1 MAADRTAGRA
11 IAARRFVAGLLLLA
25 FAASARSAS
34 AEPQSL
40 KARLAG
46 VWALT
51 AFDSFDPAGRK
62 VPSLEGGD
70 LKGRLVLTCDGQ
82 LSVQMIAE
90 IPKLASKNRLETTQA
105 EDRAVAHA
113 VLSFFGT
120 YTVDEAKRL
129 IKFRIARS
137 TFPNQETGKDASR
150 AVTLAGD
157 GLRFD
162 NPGRVAGGNV
172 VITWKRITALASPGC
187 GR

>member
-1 MAADRTAGRA
+1 MSSERRERGK
-11 IAARRFVAGLLLLA
+11 IAARRVLAGLLLLA
-25 FAASARSAS
+25 FAVSARGAV

-40 KARLAG
+40 KDRLAG

-51 AFDSFDPAGRK
+51 AFESFDPAGK
-62 VPSLEGGD
+62 QVPSMEGGD

-90 IPKLASKNRLETTQA
+90 IQNLASKNRLKTTQA

-120 YTVDEAKRL
+120 YTLDDAKRL
-129 IKFRIARS
+129 IKFRIERS
-137 TFPNQETGKDASR
+137 TFPNQVTGRDAAR

-157 GLRFD
+157 ELRFE
-162 NPGRVAGGNV
+162 NPTRVAGGNV
-172 VITWKRITALASPGC
+172 VIAWKRITALASPGC